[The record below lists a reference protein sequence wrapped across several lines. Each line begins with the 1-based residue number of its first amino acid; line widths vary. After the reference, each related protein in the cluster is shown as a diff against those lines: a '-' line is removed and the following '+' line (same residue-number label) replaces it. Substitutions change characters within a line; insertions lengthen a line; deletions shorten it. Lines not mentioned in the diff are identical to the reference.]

1 MIDITNCERLL
12 SGYGGSE
19 QKFAISYNGNTYM
32 IKEPDPIR
40 EKNNQLSYMNNTFS
54 EHIGCQIF
62 SMLNIPVQETFLA
75 KYTRTDGKTE
85 IVVACKDFRKPGQ
98 LLYEADSLSKSIIN
112 RQDRHKPDYEKI
124 EQIFTDVERRT
135 TEDVKQRFWD
145 TFVVDALI
153 GNKDRHLGN
162 WGFLS
167 SDERHLEMAPVYDCG
182 SSLGALANNEH
193 ILKCLEKPGELSTSE
208 CNISTK
214 FKYNGNSVTYRDMLF
229 NPPKELIKAIK
240 NIVPKID
247 LNGINQLVDLTPE
260 LSDLRKQ
267 FIKKSVAMRYEK
279 ILIPALKKIQKQE
292 KINAIMLSTKPSYD
306 ATMHIFIEH
315 YNHSL
320 LQNDDPEAAAV
331 KATKAVIKFSKCDSA
346 KALSIMYD
354 LLPQIQKDD
363 IYPIKIMQKVKE
375 DPAIAECLAK
385 RNNSKAQWLS
395 L

>member
-1 MIDITNCERLL
+1 
-12 SGYGGSE
+12 
-19 QKFAISYNGNTYM
+19 
-32 IKEPDPIR
+32 
-40 EKNNQLSYMNNTFS
+40 
-54 EHIGCQIF
+54 
-62 SMLNIPVQETFLA
+62 MLNIPVQETFLA
-75 KYTRTDGKTE
+75 TYTRTDGKRE

-135 TEDVKQRFWD
+135 TENVKQRFWD

-182 SSLGALANNEH
+182 SSLGTLANNEH
-193 ILKCLEKPGELSTSE
+193 MLKCLEKPGELSTSE
-208 CNISTK
+208 CNISIK
-214 FKYNGNSVTYRDMLF
+214 FKYNGNSVTYKDMLL

-247 LNGINQLVDLTPE
+247 LKRINQLVDLTPE

-279 ILIPALKKIQKQE
+279 LLIPALKKIQKQE
-292 KINAIMLSTKPSYD
+292 KINALMLSTKPSYD
-306 ATMHIFIEH
+306 AAMHTFIEY

-320 LQNDDPEAAAV
+320 LQNVDSEAAAV
-331 KATKAVIKFSKCDSA
+331 KASKAVIKVSKCDSA
-346 KALSIMYD
+346 KTMSIMYD
-354 LLPQIQKDD
+354 LLAQAKTDD
-363 IYPIKIMQKVKE
+363 IYPIKIIQKVKE
-375 DPAIAECLAK
+375 DSSIVECLAN
-385 RNNSKAQWLS
+385 RNNSKDQGLI

>member
-124 EQIFTDVERRT
+124 EQIFTEVEQRT
-135 TEDVKQRFWD
+135 TEDIKQRFWD

-167 SDERHLEMAPVYDCG
+167 SDERHLEIAPVYDCG

-193 ILKCLEKPGELSTSE
+193 ILKCLEKNGELSTSE

-214 FKYNGNSVTYRDMLF
+214 FKYNGNSVTYKDMLL

-247 LNGINQLVDLTPE
+247 LNRINRLVDLTPE

-279 ILIPALKKIQKQE
+279 LLIPALKKIQKQE
-292 KINAIMLSTKPSYD
+292 KINALMLSTKKSYN
-306 ATMHIFIEH
+306 ATMYTFIEH
-315 YNHSL
+315 YNRSL
-320 LQNDDPEAAAV
+320 LKNKNVEEAAI
-331 KATKAVIKFSKCDSA
+331 KASKAVIKFSKCDSA
-346 KALSIMYD
+346 KAMSVMYD
-354 LLPQIQKDD
+354 LLPQAKVDD
-363 IYPIKIMQKVKE
+363 SYPIKIIQKVKD
-375 DPAIAECLAK
+375 DPMI
-385 RNNSKAQWLS
+385 SKQLDRRDKSKNQGLS